1 LVYAETPMNRF
12 LPWLLVSPAILLI
25 LVLLILPLLDT
36 VSVTFGQDGGF
47 LAGYQDFFD
56 SRFNRGV
63 LWRTVRIAVIV
74 TTIAIVVGFPTAYF
88 IARAPRGWRSILIVA
103 SVFPLLTGTVV
114 RSFAWIVILGR
125 NGIINETLQSL
136 GLISEPLSMLYS
148 EGAIIVGLAYLFSP
162 LMILSLVG
170 VLENIDKSVVEASIS
185 LGASPT
191 KTFWRVILP
200 LAMPGVIVGAVL
212 VFTGSFTAYT
222 TPVLLGG
229 QRNTVLATLLF
240 RDAMVEFDWVS
251 ASTIAVIMMVVTI
264 AVVLVMSRV
273 ARRLNPAAA

>member
-1 LVYAETPMNRF
+1 MNRV
-12 LPWLLVSPAILLI
+12 LPWLLVTPAILAI
-25 LVLLILPLLDT
+25 LVLLVLPLLDT
-36 VSVTFGQDGGF
+36 ISVTFIQEEGVF
-47 LAGYQDFFD
+47 AGYQDFFD
-56 SRFNRGV
+56 RRFNRGV
-63 LWRTVRIAVIV
+63 LWRTVRIALIV
-74 TTIAIVVGFPTAYF
+74 TVIAIAIGFPTAYF
-88 IARAPRGWRSILIVA
+88 IARAPRSWRSILIVA
-103 SVFPLLTGTVV
+103 SVFPLLTSTVV

-125 NGIINETLQSL
+125 NGIINETLMGL
-136 GLISEPLSMLYS
+136 GLIGEPLSMLYT

-185 LGASPT
+185 LGASPA

-212 VFTGSFTAYT
+212 VFTGSFTSYT

-240 RDAMVEFDWVS
+240 REAMTEFDWAS
-251 ASTIAVIMMVVTI
+251 ASTIAVIMMVLTI
-264 AVVLVMSRV
+264 SVVLIMSRV

>member
-1 LVYAETPMNRF
+1 MLMNRL
-12 LPWLLVSPAILLI
+12 LPWLLVTPAILLI

-36 VSVTFGQDGGF
+36 VSVSFTQEGGLF
-47 LAGYQDFFD
+47 AGYQDFFD

-63 LWRTVRIAVIV
+63 LWRTIRIAAIV
-74 TTIAIVVGFPTAYF
+74 TVIAILLGFPTAYF
-88 IARAPRGWRSILIVA
+88 IARAPKSWRSILIVA
-103 SVFPLLTGTVV
+103 SVFPLLTSTVV

-125 NGIINETLQSL
+125 NGIINEVLL
-136 GLISEPLSMLYS
+136 GLGLVSEPVSMLYS
-148 EGAIIVGLAYLFSP
+148 EGAIIVGLTYLFSP

-264 AVVLVMSRV
+264 AVVLGMSRV

>member
-1 LVYAETPMNRF
+1 MNRL
-12 LPWLLVSPAILLI
+12 LPWLLVAPAIVLI

-36 VSVTFGQDGGF
+36 VSVSFSQEGGWF
-47 LAGYQDFFD
+47 AGYVDFFE

-63 LWRTVRIAVIV
+63 LWRTIRIAFIV
-74 TTIAIVVGFPTAYF
+74 TAISILVGFPTAYF
-88 IARAPRGWRSILIVA
+88 IARAPQRWRSILIVA

-125 NGIINETLQSL
+125 NGFINEALL
-136 GLISEPLSMLYS
+136 GLGVITEPMSMLYS

-264 AVVLVMSRV
+264 AVVLGMSRV